1 MTDVK
6 RNGSGKIYCHL
17 CRCYERYPRQVLWN
31 ISSSMHCYE
40 TRFGGKC
47 AAEVTLPSANQ
58 KNNHCEEPRS
68 CQPKQLASCEQPTG
82 ETGHH
87 LRSRSHFWPQ
97 AGLVA
102 TTAEEKAPDSS
113 SHPQPARTTRDA
125 EETVSHLATGTP
137 ARKRKR
143 LTAEEKLIE
152 DNKAYYKLEMKNN
165 KLRSSGYFVTS
176 RSSFEMGHAFVKEAE
191 VSPVN
196 ISKQYS
202 GLVNCSGGHKNN
214 YDQKNFE
221 HKNIEQKISSEC
233 VTKDNQGDESE
244 RCRLRSCRK
253 PESDCSNSLDNIEN
267 SINHN
272 ESGVIDNDQGKSS
285 SCETKNN
292 NLHKNSIDNK
302 STIRKAIDGGK
313 ETDSQCFTVNE
324 CKETEEKNDS
334 SNKQASCESEEQRE
348 SKTESSGSGP
358 SRTRIRLSELSLLSN
373 EAENFM
379 FGEPVKKVSSDES
392 SDDECVALKL
402 KIVKKS
408 NNGDTKAKWKAKRA
422 VGRKKGRR
430 IYRKVHRKV
439 KVTTRKTK
447 NGITSRGRKRR
458 LASVHQFDDSSLGS
472 ADACSVGST
481 SDANTLSGRHR
492 KRRTHAEAFI
502 HDNLDYYKFEIPGSR
517 LRFQGSVLPQM
528 NISETQGSETDSN
541 YNKKSSENS
550 HTCDSNKENSLNS
563 SDSQLVQFNVKSLE
577 AIRKGL
583 NDKLNAENEVKNTPE
598 AIVETGVK
606 KEESS
611 DKKNGNE
618 LATKDL
624 SLDRLRFSF
633 EAAPQGE
640 PWYQTYQRQDTGNE
654 IYLSC
659 PIDTSFW
666 KSFLLPYEMSPTEL
680 AAAAASS
687 NLPSCT
693 RSIDAPVSFR
703 KKKKRFAHLLD
714 KKPRKSPRCHASTLA
729 ILSSLMHFRKRKEP
743 DKFKEDTPP
752 VKDDGPSSSDDVVNE
767 DVQNK
772 DERSNTSFLG
782 EMSTVEGP
790 SELKKDFS
798 ELAQNID
805 EMLESF
811 PESSGSC
818 ISASPRNTNDN
829 SEVKLRTPRSSRV
842 ICKKQSK
849 SQREKFSK
857 KLNQLPLR
865 ESDLIDIDHSV
876 LASLATMS
884 KDTIDCIPKAETCSR
899 GGPTVDVVSLLS
911 NITDCHCPGPPVS
924 SKDCLRCGVD
934 IFCPAM
940 REMSCNSSEC
950 GASSTCDTIAYSD
963 VPEGRQGIRG
973 KRRKRKK
980 NRTGWPVDK
989 QKFRRKFYLRFKKS
1003 NENIPVQHSDN
1014 VHKHDGEDLCKPT
1027 ESEVPLDVSINAGCS
1042 GSLGIDTEVQKYP
1055 DKAEKIEV
1063 PEPLERIEEDGM
1075 HSTCTPLGNSV
1086 SKGDLVSSA
1095 LVSSES
1101 SQSDKK
1107 TDKDPSENVPVT
1119 YNVRHEKHSRLLR
1132 TGSLDSSTCSELKP
1146 CVKVKRIPNLAEYQI
1161 VPTIKIGISNR
1172 RLRSASSSSL
1182 TYTPVTKMD
1191 FVDDSIKDDTVNN
1204 RRSCRKKRPKFSD
1217 SWDTWLTPNRR

>member
-1 MTDVK
+1 
-6 RNGSGKIYCHL
+6 
-17 CRCYERYPRQVLWN
+17 
-31 ISSSMHCYE
+31 MHCYE

-47 AAEVTLPSANQ
+47 AAEVTLPTANQ

-68 CQPKQLASCEQPTG
+68 CQPQQLASCEQPPG

-176 RSSFEMGHAFVKEAE
+176 RSSFEMGNAFVKEAE

-196 ISKQYS
+196 NSRQFS
-202 GLVNCSGGHKNN
+202 GLVNCSGAHKNN
-214 YDQKNFE
+214 YD
-221 HKNIEQKISSEC
+221 HKNIDHKTSSEC
-233 VTKDNQGDESE
+233 VSRDSQADDSE

-253 PESDCSNSLDNIEN
+253 AESDCSNSLDNSEN
-267 SINHN
+267 SINRSD
-272 ESGVIDNDQGKSS
+272 SGAIDNEQGKSS
-285 SCETKNN
+285 SSESKNN
-292 NLHKNSIDNK
+292 NLHKNSNDNK
-302 STIRKAIDGGK
+302 NTSRKTLDGGK
-313 ETDSQCFTVNE
+313 ETNSQCSAVSE

-334 SNKQASCESEEQRE
+334 SNKQVTCESEEQRE
-348 SKTESSGSGP
+348 PKTESSGSGP

-379 FGEPVKKVSSDES
+379 FGEPVKKISSDES

-408 NNGDTKAKWKAKRA
+408 NSGDTKAKWKAKRP

-439 KVTTRKTK
+439 KVTSKK
-447 NGITSRGRKRR
+447 SKKGITSRGKKRR

-481 SDANTLSGRHR
+481 SEANTLSGRHR

-528 NISETQGSETDSN
+528 NVNETQGSETDSN
-541 YNKKSSENS
+541 CNKKLSENS
-550 HTCDSNKENSLNS
+550 HTCDSNKENSLHS
-563 SDSQLVQFNVKSLE
+563 SDSQLVQFNIKSLE

-583 NDKLNAENEVKNTPE
+583 NDKLNVENELKNSSE
-598 AIVETGVK
+598 SVVETGVK
-606 KEESS
+606 KEESKS
-611 DKKNGNE
+611 ANE
-618 LATKDL
+618 LVTKDL

-659 PIDTSFW
+659 PIDTSYW
-666 KSFLLPYEMSPTEL
+666 KSFLLPYEMTPTEL

-687 NLPSCT
+687 NLPSCNK
-693 RSIDAPVSFR
+693 SIDSTGTYR
-703 KKKKRFAHLLD
+703 KKRKRFAHLLD

-743 DKFKEDTPP
+743 DKLKEDIPP
-752 VKDDGPSSSDDVVNE
+752 VKDDGPSLVGDDE
-767 DVQNK
+767 QNK
-772 DERSNTSFLG
+772 DERSNASCLR
-782 EMSTVEGP
+782 EIPTVEGP
-790 SELKKDFS
+790 TELKKDFS

-811 PESSGSC
+811 PESSESC
-818 ISASPRNTNDN
+818 ISASPKNITDN
-829 SEVKLRTPRSSRV
+829 SEVKLRTPRSSRL

-857 KLNQLPLR
+857 KLNQLPLK

-876 LASLATMS
+876 LASLATQS
-884 KDTIDCIPKAETCSR
+884 KDTVDCIPRPETCSR
-899 GGPTVDVVSLLS
+899 GGPTMDVVSLLS
-911 NITDCHCPGPPVS
+911 NITDCHCPGPPLNN
-924 SKDCLRCGVD
+924 KDCLRCGVD
-934 IFCPAM
+934 IFSPAL

-950 GASSTCDTIAYSD
+950 GASSTCDTITYSD
-963 VPEGRQGIRG
+963 APEGRQGIRG

-1003 NENIPVQHSDN
+1003 NENTPVQCTDN
-1014 VHKHDGEDLCKPT
+1014 TRKHNGEDLCKPT
-1027 ESEVPLDVSINAGCS
+1027 VSEVPLDVSINAGCS
-1042 GSLGIDTEVQKYP
+1042 GSLGVDNEVQKYSE
-1055 DKAEKIEV
+1055 KVEKIEV
-1063 PEPLERIEEDGM
+1063 PEPLERIEEEATQN
-1075 HSTCTPLGNSV
+1075 TCTSVGNSV
-1086 SKGDLVSSA
+1086 SKGDVVSATS
-1095 LVSSES
+1095 VPSES
-1101 SQSDKK
+1101 SQSDRK
-1107 TDKDPSENVPVT
+1107 TDKDSSSENVPVT
-1119 YNVRHEKHSRLLR
+1119 YNVRREKHSRLLR
-1132 TGSLDSSTCSELKP
+1132 TGSLDSGTCSELKP

-1182 TYTPVTKMD
+1182 TCTPVTKMD
-1191 FVDDSIKDDTVNN
+1191 FVDESIRDETVNN
-1204 RRSCRKKRPKFSD
+1204 RRSCRKKRPKFTD
-1217 SWDTWLTPNRR
+1217 SWDTWLTPSRR